1 MICKIRFDAQG
12 STCNISSCTSHRAF
26 SLIELIVA
34 ILLSSVV
41 MGAIYSVY
49 RFQTRSLKVQGD
61 RIEAQEYARSVLDLM
76 VREIRN
82 AGYDPTDAGC
92 AGIMAANAQT
102 VRFTHDANANGNCA
116 DPDED
121 ITYSFVPGCAT
132 DFGNITRDDAND
144 TEPAQPL
151 TDCNVPD
158 VAGKFSL
165 AYYPKDCSNNFSTP
179 VGTGTAACPGTAGG
193 DAGTL
198 AAVQRV
204 KITVTGHSKN
214 PDTDFG
220 GQLKST
226 MTSNV
231 DLRNIGLPP

>member
-1 MICKIRFDAQG
+1 MIWKKRFAGTD
-12 STCNISSCTSHRAF
+12 STFSIAIF
-26 SLIELIVA
+26 ALPGGYSLIELLVSIV
-34 ILLSSVV
+34 LSFIV

-49 RFQTRSLKVQGD
+49 RFQTRSLKVQEN
-61 RIEAQEYARSVLDLM
+61 RMEAQQYVRSVLDLM

-82 AGYDPTDAGC
+82 VGYFPDGACTTTPANTNGIIDAS
-92 AGIMAANAQT
+92 AQ
-102 VRFTHDANANGNCA
+102 RFQFVYDANANGLCT
-116 DPDED
+116 DLDEN
-121 ITYSFVPGCAT
+121 ITYGFDTTGCPAG
-132 DFGNITRDDAND
+132 FGNITRNAV
-144 TEPAQPL
+144 AI
-151 TDCNVPD
+151 TDCNIPD
-158 VAGKFSL
+158 DPGKFSL

-179 VGTGTAACPGTAGG
+179 VGSGTAACPGTTGG

-198 AAVQRV
+198 AAIQRV

-220 GQLKST
+220 GQLIST

>member
-1 MICKIRFDAQG
+1 MIWKKRFGGTD
-12 STCNISSCTSHRAF
+12 STFSLASFALPGGY
-26 SLIELIVA
+26 SLIELLVTIV
-34 ILLSSVV
+34 LSFIV

-49 RFQTRSLKVQGD
+49 RFQTRSLKVQEN
-61 RIEAQEYARSVLDLM
+61 RMEAQRYVRSVLDLM

-82 AGYDPTDAGC
+82 AGYDPTVAGC
-92 AGIMAANAQT
+92 AGIQIADAQR
-102 VRFTHDANANGNCA
+102 VQFRYDANANGVCT
-116 DPDED
+116 DLDEN
-121 ITYSFVPGCAT
+121 ITYDFVTGCAT
-132 DFGNITRDDAND
+132 GLGNITRQEGTNA
-144 TEPAQPL
+144 AVAI
-151 TDCNVPD
+151 TDCNIPD
-158 VAGKFSL
+158 DPGKFSL

-198 AAVQRV
+198 VSVQRV

>member
-1 MICKIRFDAQG
+1 MIWKKRFGGTD
-12 STCNISSCTSHRAF
+12 STFSLASFALPGGY
-26 SLIELIVA
+26 SLIELLVTIV
-34 ILLSSVV
+34 LSFIV

-49 RFQTRSLKVQGD
+49 RFQTRSLKVQEN
-61 RIEAQEYARSVLDLM
+61 RMEAQP
-76 VREIRN
+76 
-82 AGYDPTDAGC
+82 GYDPCDSCGTPRCPTTICC
-92 AGIMAANAQT
+92 AGIVAAEAKKIQ
-102 VRFTHDANANGNCA
+102 FKYDSNANGDCA
-116 DPDED
+116 DPDEN
-121 ITYSFVPGCAT
+121 ITYNFVTGCAAGM
-132 DFGNITRDDAND
+132 GNITRQEGMNA
-144 TEPAQPL
+144 AVAI
-151 TDCNVPD
+151 TDCNIPD
-158 VAGKFSL
+158 DPGKFSL